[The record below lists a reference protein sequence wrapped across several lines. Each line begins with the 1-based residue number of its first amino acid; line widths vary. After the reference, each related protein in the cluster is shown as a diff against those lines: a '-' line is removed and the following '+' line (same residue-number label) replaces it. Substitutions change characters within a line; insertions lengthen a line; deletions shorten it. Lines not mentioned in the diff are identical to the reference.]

1 MLNDALM
8 VGIVLTLVFG
18 SIIFFLYNRLSMT
31 EKKMGLFE
39 GIITDLKIMMDAA
52 PFASGP
58 PPPGAQWTREFEPT
72 PEYLNAISGPVPL
85 QKEEVEE
92 VSAEEDYQQTLEQAL
107 SQHAQVDGGD
117 GQGGSPYRTLQIDET
132 SSQAGSVV
140 IPAINVTKLSPDLDS
155 MTVKELN
162 ALAKQRNL
170 SVPAGTRRKDLI
182 DLLKKSQPSGPA
194 QQGLQGTL
202 LAPADLAADLEGPAP
217 PAEGEALESVV

>member
-58 PPPGAQWTREFEPT
+58 PPPGAQWAREFEPS

-107 SQHAQVDGGD
+107 AQHSQSDAADS
-117 GQGGSPYRTLQIDET
+117 GSPYRTLQIDET
-132 SSQAGSVV
+132 SSQTGSVV

-162 ALAKQRNL
+162 ALAKQRSL

-182 DLLKKSQPSGPA
+182 DLLKKSQPAA
-194 QQGLQGTL
+194 QSQEGLQGTL
-202 LAPADLAADLEGPAP
+202 LAPADLSDVNLEGPAP

>member
-39 GIITDLKIMMDAA
+39 GVLTDLKIMMDAA

-58 PPPGAQWTREFEPT
+58 PPPESGHWVREFEPT

-85 QKEEVEE
+85 EKEEVED
-92 VSAEEDYQQTLEQAL
+92 VEEDYQQTMEKAL
-107 SQHAQVDGGD
+107 SSSEIA
-117 GQGGSPYRTLQIDET
+117 YRTLQIDEQNNP
-132 SSQAGSVV
+132 SGSTAV
-140 IPAINVTKLSPDLDS
+140 PAINVTKLSPDLDS

-162 ALAKQRNL
+162 SLAKQRNL
-170 SVPAGTRRKDLI
+170 TVPANTRRKDLI
-182 DLLKKSQPSGPA
+182 DLLKKSQLTQS
-194 QQGLQGTL
+194 GLQGTL
-202 LAPADLAADLEGPAP
+202 LSDDAPLDGPAP
-217 PAEGEALESVV
+217 PVEGESLESSM